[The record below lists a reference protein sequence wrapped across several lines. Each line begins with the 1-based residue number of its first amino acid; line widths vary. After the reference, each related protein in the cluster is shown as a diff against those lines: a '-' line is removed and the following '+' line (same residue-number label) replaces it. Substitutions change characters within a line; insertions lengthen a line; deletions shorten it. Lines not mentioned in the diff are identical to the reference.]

1 MFLKS
6 HNTTPSLKIAKISY
20 YYFDRFFFF
29 MKVSNL
35 KIITIETPG
44 IEFVI
49 LDNTFNWGRPF
60 LT

>member
-6 HNTTPSLKIAKISY
+6 HNTTPSLKIAKIS
-20 YYFDRFFFF
+20 